1 MSQSKIGELVM
12 LGERVTGV
20 VMLDDKA
27 YDLSAIK
34 QLLSNQIPE
43 GHISVPIDI
52 WEVLCERELERDALA
67 AKTNALNSLIVSI
80 QNAATEYLQ
89 PDGDTDD
96 FIDRVIYLVDGPGQR
111 AAQANAQQCLLD
123 IQAEAGRAGWNAC
136 VDWLVENSSADLF
149 TDGEADQARD
159 VGKEYAES
167 VRKGGAE

>member
-67 AKTNALNSLIVSI
+67 AKLDKIDNAWFAAGSWPDTAEEMKEVS
-80 QNAATEYLQ
+80 AALLSD
-89 PDGDTDD
+89 P
-96 FIDRVIYLVDGPGQR
+96 
-111 AAQANAQQCLLD
+111 QQCLLD

-149 TDGEADQARD
+149 TDGEADQARY

-167 VRKGGAE
+167 VRQGGAE